1 VRKLFI
7 LLGFLF
13 CAAAAF
19 GQLHVHGVTGPD
31 VAVTK
36 DGPAQSAAD
45 TDVSYTVT
53 LTNVG
58 PGTATAIT
66 LNDNIPAGMT
76 FVSVTPSATCTDP
89 GAGNGGTVTC
99 TVATLAENGT
109 AVFTIVLHIPPQT
122 PPGTSFTN
130 IATSSTA
137 GDPNEEND
145 ASSSTTTTPPPPSS
159 NGGIFKTGPSSAA
172 PGSDVAYTITVSNGG
187 PDASATFSWTDT
199 LPGTMT
205 FVSVNQD
212 SGPTMICT
220 PGTTVTC
227 SANNFPAFAT
237 ATFTL
242 TGHIPSGTPAGTT
255 FQNTATVTAT
265 NDPGPENN
273 SSVTSL
279 TVSSVDMVIT
289 KVNAGPGTATA
300 GTPFSYTITVTNNG
314 PDTATNAT
322 WTDPLPPNTT
332 FTSLTQDTGPAAT
345 TCSTPPPNINGTVT
359 CSWNTLPSST
369 PAQFT
374 LTITAGNTAS
384 VTNTANVSA
393 SEFDPNT
400 NNNTASAT
408 TTITPSADM
417 TITKSGPSSITQGT
431 DINYTISIHNN
442 GPTNAANVVVSDTYP
457 ANTTFVSATP
467 ASGPAGSC
475 TPGPT
480 SVSCTFASFPFNAT
494 ANITLV
500 LHVSNTAPNG
510 SSIANTATVSAST
523 SDPDGS
529 NNSSTS
535 TATVTVAPTADLAVT
550 KNGPTSVARGANI
563 TYNLSIANNGPA
575 PSNNVTLTDTFPPNT
590 TFVSVNQTSGP
601 VFNCTNNATTLT
613 CTIASLNAGAS
624 ATFDLVL
631 HVTSNAT
638 GTITN
643 SVSATSSTPDPTPG
657 NSTAT
662 SGAAVTSTGDAPTLS
677 PLALALFS
685 MLIAVAGVFVTK
697 RG

>member
-1 VRKLFI
+1 MRKLFI

-13 CAAAAF
+13 CAATAF
-19 GQLHVHGVTGPD
+19 GGVTGPD

-58 PGTATAIT
+58 PGDAAGIT

-89 GAGNGGTVTC
+89 GVGNGGTITC
-99 TVATLAENGT
+99 TIATLAENT
-109 AVFTIVLHIPPQT
+109 SAIFTIVLHIPPQT
-122 PPGTSFTN
+122 PPGTVFTN
-130 IATSSTA
+130 IATSSTP

-145 ASSSTTTTPPPPSS
+145 TATAVTSTPPPPSS
-159 NGGIFKTGPSSAA
+159 DGSIFKDGPSSAA
-172 PGSDVAYTITVSNGG
+172 PDSDVAYTITVTNNG
-187 PDASATFSWTDT
+187 PDASASFSWTDT

-205 FVSVNQD
+205 FVSINQNT
-212 SGPTMICT
+212 GPTMIC
-220 PGTTVTC
+220 PNGTTVTC
-227 SANNFPAFAT
+227 SASNFPAFT
-237 ATFTL
+237 SATFTL
-242 TGHIPSGTPAGTT
+242 TGHIPNGTAAGTT
-255 FQNTATVTAT
+255 FQNTATVSAT
-265 NDPGPENN
+265 NDPTPENN
-273 SSVTSL
+273 SSTTVL
-279 TVSSVDMVIT
+279 TVSSADMAIT

-300 GTPFSYTITVTNNG
+300 GTPFSYTITITNNG
-314 PDTATNAT
+314 PDTATNVT

-332 FTSLTQDTGPAAT
+332 FTSLTQNTGPAAT
-345 TCSTPPPNINGTVT
+345 TCSTPPPNINGVVT
-359 CSWNTLPSST
+359 CSWNSLGNGVS
-369 PAQFT
+369 AQFT
-374 LTITAGNTAS
+374 LTITAGNTPS
-384 VTNTANVSA
+384 VSNTATVSA
-393 SEFDPNT
+393 SESDPNT
-400 NNNTASAT
+400 NNNSANAT

-417 TITKSGPSSITQGT
+417 TITKSGPASITQGT
-431 DINYTISIHNN
+431 DINYTISVHNN
-442 GPTNAANVVVSDTYP
+442 GPTDAANVVVSDTYP

-467 ASGPAGSC
+467 TSGPAGSC

-494 ANITLV
+494 ASITLV

-523 SDPDGS
+523 SDPNGT

-535 TATVTVAPTADLAVT
+535 TATVTVAPTADLSVT
-550 KNGPTSVARGANI
+550 KNGPTAVARGANI
-563 TYNLSIANNGPA
+563 TYNISIMNNGPGL
-575 PSNNVTLTDTFPPNT
+575 SNNVTLTDTFPANT
-590 TFVSVNQTSGP
+590 TFVSVNQTTGP

-624 ATFDLVL
+624 ATFDLTL

-643 SVSATSSTPDPTPG
+643 SVSATSTTPDPTPG
-657 NSTAT
+657 NSSAT
-662 SGAAVTSTGDAPTLS
+662 SAAAVTATGDAPTLS
-677 PLALALFS
+677 PLALALLS
-685 MLIAVAGVFVTK
+685 ILIAAAGVFITK
-697 RG
+697 R

>member
-1 VRKLFI
+1 MRKLFI

-13 CAAAAF
+13 CAATAF

-36 DGPAQSAAD
+36 NGPAQSPAD
-45 TDVSYTVT
+45 TDVSYTVQ

-58 PGTATAIT
+58 PGSATAIT
-66 LNDNIPAGMT
+66 LDDNIPAGMT

-89 GAGNGGTVTC
+89 GVGNGGTITC
-99 TVATLAENGT
+99 TVATLAENDNV
-109 AVFTIVLHIPPQT
+109 VFTIVLHIPPQT
-122 PPGTSFTN
+122 PAGTSFTN
-130 IATSSTA
+130 IAKISTA
-137 GDPNEEND
+137 GDPNNEND
-145 ASSSTTTTPPPPSS
+145 ASSATTTTPPPPSS

-172 PGSDVAYTITVSNGG
+172 PDSDVAYTITVSNGG
-187 PDASATFSWTDT
+187 PDDSATFSWTDT

-205 FVSVNQD
+205 FVSINQD

-227 SANNFPAFAT
+227 SANNFPAFT
-237 ATFTL
+237 SATFTL

-265 NDPGPENN
+265 NDPSPENN

-279 TVSSVDMVIT
+279 TVSSAEMAIT
-289 KVNAGPGTATA
+289 KVNTGSGTATA
-300 GTPFSYTITVTNNG
+300 GTPFSYTITITNNG

-322 WTDPLPPNTT
+322 WSDPLPPNTT
-332 FTSLTQDTGPAAT
+332 FTSLTQDNGPVAT

-359 CSWNTLPSST
+359 CSWNAFGNGLS
-369 PAQFT
+369 AQFT

-384 VTNTANVSA
+384 VTNTATVSA

-417 TITKSGPSSITQGT
+417 TITKSGPTSITQGT
-431 DINYTISIHNN
+431 DINYTITVRNN
-442 GPTNAANVVVSDTYP
+442 GPTDAANVVVSDTYP

-467 ASGPAGSC
+467 TSGPAGSC

-494 ANITLV
+494 ASITLV

-523 SDPDGS
+523 FDPDGS

-535 TATVTVAPTADLAVT
+535 TATVTVAPTADLSVT
-550 KNGPTSVARGANI
+550 KNGPTAVARGANI
-563 TYNLSIANNGPA
+563 TYNLSIANNGPG
-575 PSNNVTLTDTFPPNT
+575 PSNNVTLTDTFPANT

-601 VFNCTNNATTLT
+601 VFNCTNNATMLT
-613 CTIASLNAGAS
+613 CTIASLTAGAS
-624 ATFDLVL
+624 ATFDLTL

-643 SVSATSSTPDPTPG
+643 SVTATSSTPDPTPG

-685 MLIAVAGVFVTK
+685 MLIAAAGVFVTK
-697 RG
+697 R